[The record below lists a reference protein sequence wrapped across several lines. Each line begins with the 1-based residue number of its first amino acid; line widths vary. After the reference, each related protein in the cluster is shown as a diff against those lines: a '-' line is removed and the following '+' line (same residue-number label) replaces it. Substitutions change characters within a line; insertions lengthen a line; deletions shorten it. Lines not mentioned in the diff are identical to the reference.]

1 MALDDKLNQ
10 AKGALK
16 ENAGKLTGDKKLEAE
31 GVVENTAAKV
41 KDVAHDVAEDL
52 KNTAEDVKDAVD
64 VAFSV
69 VKNVLHKD
77 DKYFLITGYHSIY
90 TPANPRIY
98 WFLLYKFVYTLKRKC
113 VTSPSFITYSL
124 PSRRTRPFSLA
135 AFWLPQACKSS
146 KDTISARIKPFS
158 ISEWILPAA

>member
-1 MALDDKLNQ
+1 MKGVTIMALEEKLNQ

-16 ENAGKLTGDKKLEAE
+16 ENVGKLTGDKKLESE
-31 GVVENTAAKV
+31 GAVEKTTAKV
-41 KDVAHDVAEDL
+41 KDVV
-52 KNTAEDVKDAVD
+52 EDVKDAVEGALD
-64 VAFSV
+64 GLKNSV
-69 VKNVLHKD
+69 DNDKEQPHKEN
-77 DKYFLITGYHSIY
+77 LIKRQQKPVNRS
-90 TPANPRIY
+90 IY
-98 WFLLYKFVYTLKRKC
+98 WFIIAINLYYTLKRKC

-158 ISEWILPAA
+158 ISE